1 MIHTVPRVASLPLF
15 SGVFITASHIHER
28 KAMVMTMMMTA
39 VWKGGSW
46 TAALPARMSIFIPFE
61 SAPSHR
67 RLLLLLLLLPFWVRR
82 QQEREFQTSLS
93 LLSRKHTVRNK
104 SLIIKW
110 NKTGLKLHSSGA
122 LWSIRLLKKRPH
134 SLAAL
139 SRSIFDSQCDHTWI
153 KLEGLEINQDDKLK
167 R

>member
-1 MIHTVPRVASLPLF
+1 MIHTVPHVASLPLF
-15 SGVFITASHIHER
+15 SGVIITASHIYER

-46 TAALPARMSIFIPFE
+46 TPALPARMSIFIPFK
-61 SAPSHR
+61 STPSHR
-67 RLLLLLLLLPFWVRR
+67 QLLLLLLPFWVRR

-122 LWSIRLLKKRPH
+122 LWFTRLLKKRPH

-139 SRSIFDSQCDHTWI
+139 SRSIFESQRDHTWI